1 MVIRNATG
9 ACRLC
14 LTLLSVFHGS
24 CATGLR
30 RARAMSLGTVVGI
43 DTQQLL
49 RCRTRNKGAPEGAY
63 APRFRVGLAEIALS
77 T

>member
-1 MVIRNATG
+1 
-9 ACRLC
+9 
-14 LTLLSVFHGS
+14 
-24 CATGLR
+24 
-30 RARAMSLGTVVGI
+30 MSLGTVVGI